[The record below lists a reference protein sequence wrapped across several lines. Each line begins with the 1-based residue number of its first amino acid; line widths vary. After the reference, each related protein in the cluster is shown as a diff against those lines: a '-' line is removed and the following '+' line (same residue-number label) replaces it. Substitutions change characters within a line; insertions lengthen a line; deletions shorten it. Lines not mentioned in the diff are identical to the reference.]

1 MQKKRIPHYRALC
14 HVLLFFFFSLCS
26 NRTFYKKDNIGLVVL
41 GEDFFMD
48 H

>member
-1 MQKKRIPHYRALC
+1 MSRTPI
-14 HVLLFFFFSLCS
+14 FIFIFSLCS

-41 GEDFFMD
+41 GEDFFMG